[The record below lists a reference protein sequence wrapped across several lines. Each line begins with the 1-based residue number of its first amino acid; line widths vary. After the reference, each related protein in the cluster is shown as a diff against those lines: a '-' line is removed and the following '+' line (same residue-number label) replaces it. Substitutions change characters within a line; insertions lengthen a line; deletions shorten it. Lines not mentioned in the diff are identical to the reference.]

1 MHCFGESL
9 RCFYIDNVCSCC
21 SNVKH
26 AFCIFSYIFIFL
38 KMKLNLYNRNPTV
51 GLALPFHIQC
61 VKLRMLHQRIQS
73 HIYFL

>member
-26 AFCIFSYIFIFL
+26 AFCILSYIFIFL

-51 GLALPFHIQC
+51 GL
-61 VKLRMLHQRIQS
+61 S
-73 HIYFL
+73 